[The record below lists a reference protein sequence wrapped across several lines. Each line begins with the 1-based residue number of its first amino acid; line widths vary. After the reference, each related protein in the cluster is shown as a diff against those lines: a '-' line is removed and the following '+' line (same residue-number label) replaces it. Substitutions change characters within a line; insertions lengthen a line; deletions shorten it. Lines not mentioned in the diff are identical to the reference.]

1 MKTSQQENRFGFSIS
16 QALLAGLAGGIA
28 EVLWIMAWTTVTP
41 LQATTV
47 AREVTRTVFPG
58 MFEAALATE
67 TGLVIHLAISLV
79 LGVVFVWT
87 LGKYLAHHYRG
98 TGVLAGSIISLTLI
112 WAVNFLL
119 VLPALNPVFVTLMP
133 AGVTLVSKILFGLTM
148 GLVLVAVPRRYETLN
163 RMTITS

>member
-1 MKTSQQENRFGFSIS
+1 MKTSRQEKRFSLSTS

-47 AREVTRTVFPG
+47 AREITRTVFPG
-58 MFEAALATE
+58 MAEATMATE

-79 LGVVFVWT
+79 LGLVFVWT
-87 LGKYLAHHYRG
+87 LGKYLAHHYGG
-98 TGVLAGSIISLTLI
+98 TGVLAGSIILLTLI

-133 AGVTLVSKILFGLTM
+133 TGVTLVSKILFGLTM
-148 GLVLVAVPRRYETLN
+148 GLVLVAAPRRYETLN
-163 RMTITS
+163 RMTIAS